1 MNSLWLVHDTIT
13 SVKERLAS
21 CLHVWC
27 LVFWM
32 LSMLLLLLL
41 LQQLLLLL
49 LLLRYCAVAGI
60 EMSCSNAK

>member
-27 LVFWM
+27 LVVW
-32 LSMLLLLLL
+32 MLLLP
-41 LQQLLLLL
+41 
-49 LLLRYCAVAGI
+49 LRYCTVAEI
-60 EMSCSNAK
+60 EMSCGYASILK